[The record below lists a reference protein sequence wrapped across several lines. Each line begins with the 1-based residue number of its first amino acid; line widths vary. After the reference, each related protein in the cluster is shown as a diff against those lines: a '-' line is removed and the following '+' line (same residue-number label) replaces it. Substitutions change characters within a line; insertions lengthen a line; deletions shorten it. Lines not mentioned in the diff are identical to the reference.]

1 MQRMTSRCLS
11 GSASGTVPREMSQRA
26 DLADADAAH
35 LVVGRDLA
43 QLGHVAGAHSSIANS
58 QRSLKRQP
66 PGRAPG
72 AGVRPGMPLSA
83 RAWLRCGIE
92 SSSARV

>member
-1 MQRMTSRCLS
+1 MSRGLS
-11 GSASGTVPREMSQRA
+11 GSASGTMPREMSQRA
-26 DLADADAAH
+26 DLLDADAAH

-43 QLGHVAGAHSSIANS
+43 QLGHRCRHSSMAYE

-66 PGRAPG
+66 LRAARPAPACGRG
-72 AGVRPGMPLSA
+72 CRSSA

>member
-1 MQRMTSRCLS
+1 MMSRFLS
-11 GSASGTVPREMSQRA
+11 GSVSGTVPREMSQVPISPARMQRT
-26 DLADADAAH
+26 LCPGVTSRSSGTAA
-35 LVVGRDLA
+35 R
-43 QLGHVAGAHSSIANS
+43 HSSMANS

-66 PGRAPG
+66 DGRAPG

-83 RAWLRCGIE
+83 RAWLRWGIE

>member
-1 MQRMTSRCLS
+1 MMSRALS
-11 GSASGTVPREMSQRA
+11 GSASGTRA
-26 DLADADAAH
+26 DARCPTSPISPA
-35 LVVGRDLA
+35 RM
-43 QLGHVAGAHSSIANS
+43 QRTWWSGAISRSSGTSSLQASITNS
-58 QRSLKRQP
+58 QRSWNRQP
-66 PGRAPG
+66 SGRAPG